1 MRRRG
6 YLVGLGTGVGVLV
19 SITGGTTATTDDL
32 SVEIVE
38 TNDPVQAGE
47 FLNVVA
53 EVSNTTSE
61 TIEVEAQCLIG
72 GESIGGRW
80 QVTLEGGATRPL
92 EFSHLTYPVR
102 QDVEFP
108 VRIAA
113 GDTVDERTVSV
124 TGIDDLADDRV
135 RPGSQVSVTPGTT
148 VTFEVEPDEDGGYG
162 GLTHWY
168 LDDDYSGWSMGPWN
182 AEYFGWTGRDYWQY
196 TFEEPGTY
204 AIRASVVGEEQN
216 ATAGWT
222 VEVDAAATDGPEID
236 GVSPAPGTLE
246 ATAGESVEL
255 RADVSDPAG
264 ALEHV
269 VWWLGHADRVLDVT
283 PVSGDSDTAT
293 LEVDGAVLC
302 HGCPIQ
308 LWVAGSGGATARV
321 TPWTVTKTDGGPLQ
335 ASITETNAPVAA
347 GEFLEVDVDLE
358 NTGTG
363 SATREVELIVGDET
377 VDSLTV
383 TVDGGEMDA
392 VTLGYETY
400 PVRRN
405 VEFPVWVS
413 TGDDTDE
420 RTVSVVAD
428 GVADLDV
435 RMLETNAPVLAG
447 ETLSTVADV
456 ENTGTASVSQP
467 VHLVAG
473 DRVAS
478 KQVELGPGD
487 VETVELGYE
496 TYPVRKN
503 VEFPLSVETD
513 GACDRRLVRVFAE
526 QLPSLSPTVSAVND
540 PVDAGEWLEV
550 TVDLENLRAT
560 DVTEDVSL
568 LVGGETLESESV
580 TVAGDGTQTVTLGYE
595 TYPVRRDVSFPIAI
609 EVDGERDTRTVE
621 VRGLETDD
629 GDGDE
634 DEDGDDDDR
643 DLEVDF
649 VDCSRVE
656 ITGSFEDG
664 DTISAHTVFNT
675 DHGVGT
681 TTGEDLIA
689 IGDHVPAPFSG
700 TIVFEIGDERG
711 VSGDDSSATVT
722 VNDYGEL
729 GTAITGISD
738 PSAMG
743 ASTTHSNPHDCSG
756 AIDPEVPSLE
766 VQSVSDDDDGH
777 DVTFGYTNPNDV
789 SIVVGSSFTD
799 GTADQSPPNEL
810 TSGSDS
816 FTVHWTPQDGDERLE
831 WTIDL
836 SAFGD
841 LEPVQV
847 ATEPASA
854 YGEDDDDDPDPEAGL
869 NVSIAEVLD
878 GVTGG
883 EYLEVQVSLGNG
895 HDHEVTDTIELVDS
909 GGTVLDSAEWTL
921 VGESTEY
928 TAFGWETHPV
938 ETDQTFSVTVRSST
952 DSDSTEVTVLGTGDD
967 GDDGENDEDAEETN
981 DTDDTDGT
989 EDADDTDDTDGN
1001 DNSGES

>member
-19 SITGGTTATTDDL
+19 SVTGGTTATEDDL
-32 SVEIVE
+32 SVAIVE
-38 TNDPVQAGE
+38 TNDPVQAGG

-61 TIEVEAQCLIG
+61 SIDVEAQCLIG
-72 GESIGGRW
+72 GEPIGGLW
-80 QVTLEGGATRPL
+80 QLTLEAGDTRTL
-92 EFSHLTYPVR
+92 EFSHRTYPVR

-108 VRIAA
+108 VRITA

-124 TGIDDLADDRV
+124 TGIDDLPDDRV
-135 RPGSQVSVTPGTT
+135 LPDSQLTVAPGTT
-148 VTFEVEPDEDGGYG
+148 VTFEVEPDEQDGYG

-182 AEYFGWTGRDYWQY
+182 AEYYAWTNRDYWQY

-204 AIRASVVGEEQN
+204 AVRASVVGEEQN

-222 VEVDAAATDGPEID
+222 VEVDDAGASGPEID
-236 GVSPAPGTLE
+236 DVSPSPGALE

-255 RADVSDPAG
+255 RADVSDSDG
-264 ALEHV
+264 GLERV
-269 VWWLGHADRVLDVT
+269 VWWLGHADRVLDIT
-283 PVSGDSDTAT
+283 SVSGDSDTAAI
-293 LEVDGAVLC
+293 EVDGSVLC

-308 LWVAGSGGATARV
+308 VWVAGSSGATARAD
-321 TPWTVTKTDGGPLQ
+321 PWTIAKTDGGPVQ
-335 ASITETNAPVAA
+335 ASIRETNAPVGA
-347 GEFLEVDVDLE
+347 GEFLEFDVDLE

-363 SATREVELIVGDET
+363 SATLDVELIVGDET

-383 TVDGGEMDA
+383 TLDGGETDA

-400 PVRRN
+400 PVRQD

-428 GVADLDV
+428 GVADLDL
-435 RMLETNAPVLAG
+435 RILETNAPVLAG
-447 ETLSTVADV
+447 ETLFAVVDV
-456 ENTGTASVSQP
+456 ENTGTASVTQP
-467 VHLVAG
+467 IHLVAG

-478 KQVELGPGD
+478 TEVSLGPGD

-503 VEFPLSVETD
+503 VEFPLTVETE
-513 GACDRRLVRVFAE
+513 GACDRRTVRVFAE
-526 QLPSLSPTVSAVND
+526 ELPSLSPTIREVND
-540 PVDAGEWLEV
+540 PVDAGEWLEA
-550 TVDLENLRAT
+550 TVDLENQRST

-568 LVGGETLESESV
+568 LVGGETLDTESV
-580 TVAGDGTQTVTLGYE
+580 TVGGGDTETISLGYE
-595 TYPVRRDVSFPIAI
+595 TYPVRRDVSFSIAV
-609 EVDGERDTRTVE
+609 EADGERDTRTVE
-621 VRGLETDD
+621 VRGLETN
-629 GDGDE
+629 DGDE
-634 DEDGDDDDR
+634 DDDEDDDDDR

-681 TTGEDLIA
+681 TTGEDVIT

-700 TIVFEIGDERG
+700 IIVFEIGDERD

-722 VNDYGEL
+722 VADYGEL

-738 PSAMG
+738 PSAIG

-756 AIDPEVPSLE
+756 AIEPEVPSLE
-766 VQSVSDDDDGH
+766 MESVSPAGDGY

-789 SIVVGSSFTD
+789 AIVVGSSFTA
-799 GTADQSPPNEL
+799 GTTDESPPNEL
-810 TSGSDS
+810 VAGSDS
-816 FTVHWTPQDGDERLE
+816 LTVHWTPQDGSERLE

-841 LEPVQV
+841 LGTVQA

-854 YGEDDDDDPDPEAGL
+854 YEDGDDDGDEDDDTDPDPEAGL
-869 NVSIAEVLD
+869 SVSIAEVLD

-883 EYLEVQVSLGNG
+883 EYLEVQVSLGNN

-921 VGESTEY
+921 VGQSTEY
-928 TAFGWETHPV
+928 TALGWETYPV
-938 ETDQTFSVTVRSST
+938 EDDQTFTVTVRSST
-952 DSDSTEVTVLGTGDD
+952 DSDSTDVTVHGTGDD
-967 GDDGENDEDAEETN
+967 GEDE
-981 DTDDTDGT
+981 
-989 EDADDTDDTDGN
+989 
-1001 DNSGES
+1001 